1 MYFSKWEKVFFQIG
15 KCIFPNWKMYFSK
28 LENVFLQ
35 IGKEDPPLNVNKTGR
50 GEPGKTLL

>member
-1 MYFSKWEKVFFQIG
+1 
-15 KCIFPNWKMYFSK
+15 MYFSK

-35 IGKEDPPLNVNKTGR
+35 IGKQDPPLNVNKTGR